1 MKQLPW
7 TLCVLAVA
15 LVAWLAIA
23 VVNVENQRNALASK
37 ACVDPAFKNE
47 VDAKCLASVRS
58 REHWWQHLTYAMT
71 HFRS

>member
-7 TLCVLAVA
+7 TLCALAVA

-23 VVNVENQRNALASK
+23 VVSVENQRNALASK
-37 ACVDPAFKNE
+37 ACVDPAFKNQ
-47 VDAKCLASVRS
+47 VDATCLASVQS

>member
-7 TLCVLAVA
+7 TLCALAFA

-23 VVNVENQRNALASK
+23 VVNVENQRNALVSK

-47 VDAKCLASVRS
+47 VDAKCLASVHS

-71 HFRS
+71 HFRN

>member
-15 LVAWLAIA
+15 LVAWLALA
-23 VVNVENQRNALASK
+23 VVNVENQRNALVTK

-47 VDAKCLASVRS
+47 VDAKCLASVHT